1 MHYVVQDDRSLQL
14 RITAGQAERKSPMRI
29 GFIGIGNMGSEMA
42 RHLLAAGHTINTYT
56 RGQRSRERAKDL
68 GLSIVS
74 TPAEVAAAS
83 EVVFTI
89 VTAGSDVETVALGPE
104 GLVHGAK
111 SGLIHV
117 DMSTISPA
125 ITRKVAEQLRARG
138 ISMLDS
144 PVSGGVAAAKI
155 AALTFFVGGD
165 AAVFERVRPLLER
178 MGKAIFH
185 MGPSGTGQVTKLA
198 NQICQLAN
206 LQGTAEAMLFA
217 RAQGADVSKV
227 REAVLAGYG
236 ASRMLDVLGK
246 KMVDRDFTAGI
257 VAALHHKDINV
268 VVDIAHDAGLPMPVT
283 EQVMRQLDSLM
294 DSGLGE
300 QDTSSLLLVLE
311 QMMGRK

>member
-1 MHYVVQDDRSLQL
+1 MHL
-14 RITAGQAERKSPMRI
+14 

-42 RHLLAAGHTINTYT
+42 RHLLTAGHTITTYA
-56 RGQRSRERAKDL
+56 RSERSRERAKNL
-68 GLSIVS
+68 GLSIVG
-74 TPAEVAAAS
+74 TPAEVASAS

-89 VTAGSDVETVALGPE
+89 VTAGSDVESVALGPE

-138 ISMLDS
+138 ISMLDA
-144 PVSGGVAAAKI
+144 PVSGGVAAAKT
-155 AALTFFVGGD
+155 AALTFFVGGEM
-165 AAVFERVRPLLER
+165 AIFERVRPLLER

-206 LQGTAEAMLFA
+206 LQGTAEALLFA
-217 RAQGADVSKV
+217 RAQGADVGKV
-227 REAVLAGYG
+227 REAVMAGYG

-246 KMVDRDFTAGI
+246 KMVDRDFAAGI

-268 VVDIAHDAGLPMPVT
+268 VVDIAHDSGLPLPVT
-283 EQVMRQLDSLM
+283 EQVMRQLDALM
-294 DSGLGE
+294 DSGFGG

-311 QMMGRK
+311 QMAGRK